1 MARNATALVKGLP
14 LVWMGFVR
22 LNVFVSLEL
31 CFLRVLIILN
41 KALVEGC
48 LLEEHLVLQ
57 YWIEERVSRGLVCLK
72 SVRVEPM
79 ARIVAAWICLH
90 HVVAHSARKQILPHL
105 FLQALLG
112 A

>member
-14 LVWMGFVR
+14 LVWRGFVR
-22 LNVFVSLEL
+22 LKIFVSLEL
-31 CFLRVLIILN
+31 CFLRVCIILN

-48 LLEEHLVLQ
+48 LLEEYLVLQ
-57 YWIEERVSRGLVCLK
+57 YWIEEGVSRGLVRLK

-79 ARIVAAWICLH
+79 ARIKAAWICLH
-90 HVVAHSARKQILPHL
+90 HVVAYSARKQILPHL